1 MGKVVYKGKSE
12 EKEFLFSK
20 FPNPKFCRKN
30 PDQDLV
36 KGDKRIM
43 PTIRVGTDGG
53 LQAAVVTVRDIEDQV
68 FIDGFKGTDHVAEFC
83 EWLPFTGVVV
93 NKKNFHVE
101 NHDADPDDPGPNGD
115 FPGKKGVLPNPH
127 AFEQLGPRSTTI
139 FNIALAEKGS
149 KLDKPAVLRKEKQGS
164 MFRLQCDQHEFMQSF
179 FLPVTNPYY
188 AVVKD
193 NGSFEIKDVPTGKH
207 KIMAWHPFAGRVE
220 IEVDVPEGGS
230 VETKLEIKK

>member
-127 AFEQLGPRSTTI
+127 AFEQLGPRSTSI
-139 FNIALAEKGS
+139 FNIALAEKG
-149 KLDKPAVLRKEKQGS
+149 LEARQV
-164 MFRLQCDQHEFMQSF
+164 
-179 FLPVTNPYY
+179 
-188 AVVKD
+188 
-193 NGSFEIKDVPTGKH
+193 
-207 KIMAWHPFAGRVE
+207 GRVA
-220 IEVDVPEGGS
+220 
-230 VETKLEIKK
+230 

>member
-1 MGKVVYKGKSE
+1 MRAAETILVPLIVAVFLAIISTSPVFWLRQKNSSKAIDTTKARVQLYEASPRVLGTYSEESSVGKVVYKGKSE

-127 AFEQLGPRSTTI
+127 AFEQLGPRSTSI
-139 FNIALAEKGS
+139 FNIALAEKG
-149 KLDKPAVLRKEKQGS
+149 LEARQV
-164 MFRLQCDQHEFMQSF
+164 
-179 FLPVTNPYY
+179 
-188 AVVKD
+188 
-193 NGSFEIKDVPTGKH
+193 
-207 KIMAWHPFAGRVE
+207 GRVA
-220 IEVDVPEGGS
+220 
-230 VETKLEIKK
+230 